1 MNCYDIKKEFINNRA
16 VYCSPETVVFYD
28 DSLNKFYDWL
38 TYSDYDLNSSAIFN
52 LQLFEDYMLY
62 LRDCNIKNTS
72 INTYFRGVRA
82 FCSFM
87 YNAGYIEKNYCI
99 GIKSLRSDHEEKIP
113 LTTSEVASVDACF
126 DFNDVISLR
135 NYLIFHLMLDCGL
148 RRGEVVNLKRSD
160 FNFEIGFISFIGK
173 GSKKRVVPL
182 PEFLIDYFKLYFE
195 SVPSCEF
202 AFVKIDNEPIN
213 NSTIKMMIQRLKSA
227 SGVKRL
233 TAHLLRHTF
242 ATSFIAGGGSLE
254 FLRLLM
260 GHGSYN
266 VTLNYLHV
274 VQICDLLH
282 VDLYK
287 IDDCFFDYLQ
297 KKRSCKAS

>member
-1 MNCYDIKKEFINNRA
+1 MNCFDVKNEFLINRSI
-16 VYCSPETVVFYD
+16 YCSPETVVFYD
-28 DSLNKFYDWL
+28 DSLKKFYDWL
-38 TYSDYDLNSSAIFN
+38 SLNYNLDSTSVFN
-52 LQLFEDYMLY
+52 LSVFQDYMLY

-72 INTYFRGVRA
+72 INTYFRAVRA
-82 FCSFM
+82 FCSYM
-87 YNAGYIEKNYCI
+87 YDHGYINKNYCI
-99 GIKSLRSDHEEKIP
+99 AVKSLRSDHEEKIP
-113 LTTSEVASVDACF
+113 LTASDVASIDACF
-126 DFNDVISLR
+126 DFTDMISLR

-160 FNFEIGFISFIGK
+160 FNFDLAFISFIGK

-182 PEFLIDYFKLYFE
+182 PEFLIDYFKLYFD
-195 SVPSCEF
+195 SVHSCEF
-202 AFVKIDNEPIN
+202 AFVKNDNEPIN
-213 NSTIKMMIQRLKSA
+213 NSTVKMMIQRLKTA

-260 GHGSYN
+260 GHSSYN

-274 VQICDLLH
+274 AQICDLLQI
-282 VDLYK
+282 DLYK
-287 IDDCFFDYLQ
+287 IDDCFFDFSQ
-297 KKRSCKAS
+297 KKRSA